1 MDALKFIGVIIT
13 LIPITLIIVVVIKR
27 GKQLFD

>member
-1 MDALKFIGVIIT
+1 MDSLKFIGVVIT
-13 LIPITLIIVVVIKR
+13 LVPITLIILVVIKR